1 MARAYHIG
9 KIAQLFTKGKHAS
22 VADPSIQAL
31 VEMWD
36 DGVMI
41 VDVHPALN
49 ENAEKGKYALICYE
63 FQTPQLSTNT
73 IVKLLD
79 GDAGDE
85 TWKRMKQF
93 HERRKKAMAVAQG
106 MESPEAQMDGRMVR

>member
-9 KIAQLFTKGKHAS
+9 KITQIFARSKHSS

-41 VDVHPALN
+41 VDVHPALH
-49 ENAEKGKYALICYE
+49 ENIEKGKYALIAYE

-73 IVKLLD
+73 IIKLID
-79 GDAGDE
+79 SDVGED
-85 TWKRMKQF
+85 TWKRMRQF

-106 MESPEAQMDGRMVR
+106 METPEAQMDARMVR